1 MSDSFANTKGSTS
14 GPSAGPPDRT
24 PGAAARSARGPRGR
38 SAPEPTDALRQAAME
53 HVFPVADELGRRFP
67 AAAHALHLVGGSVRA
82 LLLGRPS
89 DDLDL
94 ATDAHPDQTLALI

>member
-1 MSDSFANTKGSTS
+1 MSDSFANAKGSTS

-24 PGAAARSARGPRGR
+24 PGAAAARSARGPRGR
-38 SAPEPTDALRQAAME
+38 SAAEPTDALRQAAME
-53 HVFPVADELGRRFP
+53 HVFPVADELGRRFR
-67 AAAHALHLVGGSVRA
+67 AAGHELHVAGGSVRD

-94 ATDAHPDQTLALI
+94 ATDAH